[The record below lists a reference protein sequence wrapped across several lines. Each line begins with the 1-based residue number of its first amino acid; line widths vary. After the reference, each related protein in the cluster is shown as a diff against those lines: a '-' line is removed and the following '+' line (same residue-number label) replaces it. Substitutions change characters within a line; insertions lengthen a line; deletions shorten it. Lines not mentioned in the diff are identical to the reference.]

1 MTCSVNKNWS
11 DNLQIQVHWIV
22 DGRIDVEAESLEA
35 AEEKMEAA
43 LRKAIL
49 KIPNFVEDF
58 GAISIQGKAYYNKDD
73 EAS

>member
-1 MTCSVNKNWS
+1 M
-11 DNLQIQVHWIV
+11 
-22 DGRIDVEAESLEA
+22 DGRIDVEAESLAA

-43 LRKAIL
+43 LREAIL

>member
-1 MTCSVNKNWS
+1 M
-11 DNLQIQVHWIV
+11 QIQVHWIV
-22 DGRIDVEAESLEA
+22 DGRIDVEAESLAA

-43 LRKAIL
+43 LREAIL